1 MRGKRGRVGGLAGAL
16 LLAMLMAATAQA
28 TRVRVMNLAELVE
41 HAQRIFVGRCVAEEA
56 AAAGSIPYTRYTFEV
71 LDAVKGVGGER
82 VTVGQFGV
90 TRPRAMPGGKMQ
102 VTRISGMPRY
112 RPGDKVLLFLGP
124 ESAIGLSSPVGL
136 QQGAFLV
143 LGEGRRQKLV
153 NAVDNRNLSHGLDL
167 HWMIERG
174 VGAEAAAA
182 MSRFPGGAMDYEH
195 FLQLL
200 KTLVRQP

>member
-1 MRGKRGRVGGLAGAL
+1 MRGKIGRVVGLASL
-16 LLAMLMAATAQA
+16 LLVLLMASAAQA

-41 HAQRIFVGRCVAEEA
+41 YAQRIFVGRCVAEEA
-56 AAAGSIPYTRYTFEV
+56 AAAGHIPYTRYTFEV
-71 LDAVKGVGGER
+71 LDAVKGVGGGR

-90 TRPRAMPGGKMQ
+90 TRPRPLPGGKLQ
-102 VTRISGMPRY
+102 VIRVSGMPHY
-112 RPGDKVLLFLGP
+112 RPGDKVLLFLGR
-124 ESAIGLSSPVGL
+124 ESAIGLTSPVGL

-153 NAVDNRNLSHGLDL
+153 NAVDNRNLAHRLDPRWL
-167 HWMIERG
+167 MQRG

-182 MSRFPGGAMDYEH
+182 MSRFSGGAMDYED